1 MITGGAIKFTLRMD
15 EREHTKNELIKLE
28 KVRRFLLKENIVDD
42 MGFIEYVNTL

>member
-1 MITGGAIKFTLRMD
+1 MD

>member
-1 MITGGAIKFTLRMD
+1 MITGGAIKLTLRMD